1 MAHRYNE
8 GLIKGVCEAL
18 NVGSLRE
25 IAIEKKFRGSGE
37 RYVCFFLMWIS
48 VGFSKRRRKNI
59 PDTQKQIKY
68 VHFPVKL
75 S

>member
-25 IAIEKKFRGSGE
+25 IAIERKYRGSGE
-37 RYVCFFLMWIS
+37 RYVCFDHIDEFRKVQRLVQRVKEWI
-48 VGFSKRRRKNI
+48 I
-59 PDTQKQIKY
+59 HYKY
-68 VHFPVKL
+68 VR
-75 S
+75 